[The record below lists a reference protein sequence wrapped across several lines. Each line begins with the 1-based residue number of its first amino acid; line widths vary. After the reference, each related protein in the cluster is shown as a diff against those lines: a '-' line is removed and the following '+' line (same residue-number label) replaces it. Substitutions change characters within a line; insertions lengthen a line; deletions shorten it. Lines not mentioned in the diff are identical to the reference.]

1 MKSTPGS
8 GESCRNDTTTT
19 RQTSRGRKGLGG
31 LLQTVHQNRA
41 GNLSGQFCTGN
52 GGIVGLTAA
61 HDRGQHSDIGDL
73 EHIHKVVE
81 QQLGAAV
88 CKRLVDSDEA
98 LVAHLAGR
106 GQGRT
111 DLGSEL
117 EKADAPTLFQVNGPV
132 GLKTWRD
139 YCLDLRDTAL
149 YRNLKS
155 DDFALIE
162 DGQVLGVAYVI
173 ETYGLI
179 YNRTLLDK
187 YMAMD
192 GAVAQ
197 SADQI
202 NNFETLK
209 AVAEDIQAR
218 REELGVLGAFTS
230 AGMDASS
237 DWRFKKH
244 LANLP
249 VYYEYK
255 ADGITSTEAI
265 KGTYLENYKKIWDL
279 YLNNATCEPAVIGAK
294 TGEDAASEFALGE
307 AVFYQNGTWA
317 YADCIAEGLTDD
329 DLGMLPIYIGVDGE
343 EMQGLCTGS
352 ENFWC
357 INKNAKPENIEA
369 TKAFVE
375 WVITSDEGRDALAN
389 QMGFVTPFSTF
400 DAGYTAH
407 NALLDAASEDLA
419 VGHTPVSWTFPTMPS
434 EAWKNG
440 VGAALLEYAQGTK
453 EWSAVETAFVDG
465 WASEYAAAQK

>member
-1 MKSTPGS
+1 MPV
-8 GESCRNDTTTT
+8 
-19 RQTSRGRKGLGG
+19 
-31 LLQTVHQNRA
+31 TV
-41 GNLSGQFCTGN
+41 
-52 GGIVGLTAA
+52 VTAA
-61 HDRGQHSDIGDL
+61 SGTYENTLR
-73 EHIHKVVE
+73 
-81 QQLGAAV
+81 
-88 CKRLVDSDEA
+88 
-98 LVAHLAGR
+98 
-106 GQGRT
+106 
-111 DLGSEL
+111 SEL

-187 YMAMD
+187 YMALD
-192 GAVAQ
+192 GAVVQ

-237 DWRFKKH
+237 DWRFKTH

-265 KGTYLENYKKIWDL
+265 KGTYLDNYKQIWGSL
-279 YLNNATCEPAVIGAK
+279 SQQRHLRARRHR
-294 TGEDAASEFALGE
+294 S
-307 AVFYQNGTWA
+307 QNGGG
-317 YADCIAEGLTDD
+317 C
-329 DLGMLPIYIGVDGE
+329 GE
-343 EMQGLCTGS
+343 RVRSGRSRVLSKWHLGLCRLHRRG
-352 ENFWC
+352 
-357 INKNAKPENIEA
+357 P
-369 TKAFVE
+369 
-375 WVITSDEGRDALAN
+375 DRR
-389 QMGFVTPFSTF
+389 
-400 DAGYTAH
+400 
-407 NALLDAASEDLA
+407 
-419 VGHTPVSWTFPTMPS
+419 
-434 EAWKNG
+434 
-440 VGAALLEYAQGTK
+440 
-453 EWSAVETAFVDG
+453 
-465 WASEYAAAQK
+465 